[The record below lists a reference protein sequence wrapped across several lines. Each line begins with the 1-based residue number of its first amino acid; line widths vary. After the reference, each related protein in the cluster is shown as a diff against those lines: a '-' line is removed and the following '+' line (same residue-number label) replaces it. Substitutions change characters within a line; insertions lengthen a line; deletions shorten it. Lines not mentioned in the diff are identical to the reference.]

1 MDRDDYIDVDYEEIT
16 NAEKENIRRPNT
28 FKQKFRKCN
37 LRKHGCPPSVGIYD
51 TKSITHYDSKIG
63 SIKPKEVF
71 TSKKPCGKG
80 GCKFGQREG
89 LSDLDISDIEKLY
102 GCGK

>member
-1 MDRDDYIDVDYEEIT
+1 MDRDDYIDVDY
-16 NAEKENIRRPNT
+16 AELTKAETENFRRRGT
-28 FKQKFRKCN
+28 FTRDFKKCN
-37 LRKHGCPPSVGIYD
+37 ITRRGCHPNVGKYD

-71 TSKKPCGKG
+71 TPKKPCGSG